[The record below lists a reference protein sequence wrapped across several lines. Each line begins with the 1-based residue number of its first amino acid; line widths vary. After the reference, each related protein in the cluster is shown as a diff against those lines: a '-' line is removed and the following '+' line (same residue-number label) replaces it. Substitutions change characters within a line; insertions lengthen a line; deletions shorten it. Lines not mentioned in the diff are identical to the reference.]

1 MKISWKNKE
10 KLVLD
15 KKIWLYILFVLTPLI
30 AGILIGLI
38 SGAGIFSLDAWN
50 TIWSDERGY
59 YRAILI
65 MRTQGLPSGV
75 QSYNEVAS
83 VYPAWGAY
91 NFVTYLPYLLLS
103 FITGITSHNFIYYC
117 NVIIGILTNL
127 IVLIVLKPSKKN
139 TMWLIGFSC
148 TFLIYQRYVWSGMS
162 EAASVFMLLVTLAC
176 AIRLFEEQTDKK
188 TERILLT
195 VVILLSLLFGM
206 VRPFLFAV
214 LLVPMVYILQSDYS
228 KGKKAVSLF
237 LIVLGTVLALVGYV
251 VLRKGCAVY
260 FSDATTMDT
269 LGRYIS
275 LLKSGEIKEFIVSVL
290 YSNYQAHQTVLS
302 QALNMV
308 GFVTFLYA
316 LTTLILV
323 YVLWRAESRKE
334 RLLIG
339 IYILIGIMIF
349 EATIVLYS
357 PAQLHRM
364 LLGIVMVNC
373 YLICLKGHTKLKL
386 LQQAAVIVIL
396 ILAID
401 NRPDF
406 FMLPQE
412 KDVVDEATVKEDYQ
426 KLMPYDAED
435 AWSNTIAHLPEAG
448 NLYLGFCFPAYM
460 NTSSCKEDYLL
471 KNIAEDSLKSK
482 YVYLPE
488 GNFLNDL
495 CAQKY
500 ELIWNEYG
508 YCIYKREEGK

>member
-10 KLVLD
+10 KLVFD
-15 KKIWLYILFVLTPLI
+15 KKVILYVLFALTPFV
-30 AGILIGLI
+30 AGVLIGLI
-38 SGAGIFSLDAWN
+38 SKTSIFSLDAWN

-65 MRTQGLPSGV
+65 MRTQGLPTGV

-91 NFVTYLPYLLLS
+91 NIVTYLPYVLLS
-103 FITGITSHNFIYYC
+103 FITGIASHNYIYYC
-117 NVIIGILTNL
+117 NVIIAILANL
-127 IVLIVLKPSKKN
+127 VVVLMLKPSKKN
-139 TMWLIGFSC
+139 MLWLVGFSC

-162 EAASVFMLLVTLAC
+162 EVASVFMLLVTMAC
-176 AIRLFEEQTDKK
+176 AIKLFEEQVEKK
-188 TERILLT
+188 YTREVLL
-195 VVILLSLLFGM
+195 VSIILLSWLFGV

-214 LLVPMVYILQSDYS
+214 LLVPVVYILLSDYS
-228 KGKKAVSLF
+228 KGKKAVSL
-237 LIVLGTVLALVGYV
+237 LCIVVGTVLALVAYV
-251 VLRKGCAVY
+251 ELRKGCAVY

-290 YSNYQAHQTVLS
+290 YSNYKALGAIIGQAF
-302 QALNMV
+302 NMV

-316 LTTLILV
+316 LTTLLLL
-323 YVLWRAESRKE
+323 YVLWCAESLKE
-334 RLLIG
+334 RLLIA

-373 YLICLKGHTKLKL
+373 YLICLKGNKYLKVI
-386 LQQAAVIVIL
+386 QQVAVLMVL
-396 ILAID
+396 ILAVI

-406 FMLPQE
+406 FVLPQE
-412 KDVVDEATVKEDYQ
+412 RDIVNEAVVKETYE
-426 KLMPYDAED
+426 KIMPYDTD
-435 AWSNTIAHLPEAG
+435 DKWCNTIAHLPEAG
-448 NLYLGFCFPAYM
+448 NLYLGFCFPTYM

-471 KNIAEDSLKSK
+471 KNIAEDTLKSK

-495 CAQKY
+495 CAEKY

-508 YCIYKREEGK
+508 YCIYSRE